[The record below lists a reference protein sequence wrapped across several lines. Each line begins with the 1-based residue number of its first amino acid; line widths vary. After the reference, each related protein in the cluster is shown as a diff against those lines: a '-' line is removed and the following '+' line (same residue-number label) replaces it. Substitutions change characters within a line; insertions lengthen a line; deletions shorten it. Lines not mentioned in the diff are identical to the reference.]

1 CITHHRGVR
10 RMCRLPSVVWG
21 VRRDEC
27 AFLISSSNAP
37 ATPGIATLSLHD
49 ALPICKP
56 EAIHEIHDR
65 FALDERLTVER
76 YLRAVNYGF
85 ETTGPDRS
93 LIVGSTAFP
102 RETYLWLK
110 CPLRAS
116 SLVIMTN
123 RFANSG
129 NDVNWSRR
137 WHK

>member
-1 CITHHRGVR
+1 LHVKHGFLVVPGCVNKLMPVNTWLRSKLNCEGWHTGVPQLVGISGV
-10 RMCRLPSVVWG
+10 LP
-21 VRRDEC
+21 
-27 AFLISSSNAP
+27 
-37 ATPGIATLSLHD
+37 PG
-49 ALPICKP
+49 KP